1 MQGEVK
7 MPTIK
12 ILRNGQLTLPAKLR
26 KALDLKEGDLLN
38 AELEKEKIVL
48 KPVTVIEREKIKKRF
63 FQLIKENWKK
73 NKDLELKEVEKIVKE
88 EVEKVRKRVK

>member
-1 MQGEVK
+1 MQGEAK

-38 AELEKEKIVL
+38 AELEKDKIIL

-63 FQLIKENWKK
+63 FQLVEENWKK

-88 EVEKVRKRVK
+88 EVEKARKRAK

>member
-1 MQGEVK
+1 

-38 AELEKEKIVL
+38 AELEKDKIVL
-48 KPVTVIEREKIKKRF
+48 KPLTVIERDKIRKRF
-63 FQLIKENWKK
+63 FQLVEENWKK
-73 NKDLELKEVEKIVKE
+73 NKDLDQGKVEKIVKE
-88 EVEKVRKRVK
+88 ELEKIRKRAK

>member
-1 MQGEVK
+1 MQGEAK

-38 AELEKEKIVL
+38 AELEKDKIVL

-63 FQLIKENWKK
+63 FQLVEENWKK

-88 EVEKVRKRVK
+88 EMEKARKRAK